1 MNAETNE
8 EYVAQDGIG
17 PDSAPLPARVDN
29 PLGNAP
35 VVARP
40 TGAAAIAHLGRA
52 VTDLQT
58 LMLIARNNKRNVR
71 ESIDLIID
79 ACSRPGL
86 AETALYQ
93 YARGGTN
100 IEGPSIRLA
109 ETIAQNWGNIDA
121 NVTELSRNHGV
132 SEVMAYA
139 IDLQTGYRDSKV
151 FQVKHHR
158 DTRQGGYQITDE
170 RDIYELIANMGARRK
185 RACMLA
191 VIPGDIVDIAVRQI
205 NVTLHS
211 DNKMTPERIKKMV
224 EAFAEIGVTEAQ
236 IVKRIQRNLDAL
248 LEAPALAVNL
258 GKIYT
263 SIKDGMSKPEDWFPA
278 EEAEA
283 EAEGAG
289 TAEKLRGKLKARKG
303 QAEQPPAG

>member
-1 MNAETNE
+1 MSHEADEIP
-8 EYVAQDGIG
+8 QDAAN
-17 PDSAPLPARVDN
+17 DAPARVNN

-40 TGAAAIAHLGRA
+40 TGAAAVAHLGRGVA
-52 VTDLQT
+52 ELQT
-58 LMLIARNNKRNVR
+58 MMLVARLPDNRRNER
-71 ESIDLIID
+71 EAIDKIIN

-86 AETALYQ
+86 ADSALYQ

-109 ETIAQNWGNIDA
+109 EAIAQCWGNIDSG
-121 NVTELSRNHGV
+121 VTELSRTGGV

-139 IDLQTGYRDSKV
+139 IDLETGYRDSKV
-151 FQVKHHR
+151 FQVKHWR
-158 DTRQGGYQITDE
+158 DTQSGGYALSDS
-170 RDIYELIANMGARRK
+170 RDIYELVANMGARRK

-205 NVTLHS
+205 NVTLSS

-236 IVKRIQRNLDAL
+236 IVARIQRSLDAL

-258 GKIYT
+258 GKIYN
-263 SIKDGMSKPEDWFPA
+263 SIRDGMSKPADWFQPD
-278 EEAEA
+278 
-283 EAEGAG
+283 EAEGEA
-289 TAEKLRGKLKARKG
+289 
-303 QAEQPPAG
+303 QAEQKGTAAGVKDKLRSRAGAKPVAE

>member
-1 MNAETNE
+1 MADEQKQTDNTDPQDETPE
-8 EYVAQDGIG
+8 
-17 PDSAPLPARVDN
+17 PTRRVDN

-40 TGAAAIAHLGRA
+40 VGAAAIAHLGRGVA
-52 VTDLQT
+52 ELQT
-58 LMLIARNNKRNVR
+58 LMLIARQWPRNER
-71 ESIDLIID
+71 EAIDKIIN

-86 AETALYQ
+86 AESALYQ

-109 ETIAQNWGNIDA
+109 EAIAQNWGNIDA

-139 IDLQTGYRDSKV
+139 IDLETGFRDSKV
-151 FQVKHHR
+151 FQVKHWR
-158 DTRQGGYQITDE
+158 DTKQGGYAIDDT

-205 NVTLHS
+205 NVTLS
-211 DNKMTPERIKKMV
+211 SENVMTPERIKKMV
-224 EAFAEIGVTEAQ
+224 AAFAEIGVTEAQ
-236 IVKRIQRNLDAL
+236 IVKRIQRSLDAL
-248 LEAPALAVNL
+248 LDAPALAVNL
-258 GKIYT
+258 GKIYN
-263 SIKDGMSKPEDWFPA
+263 SIKDGMSKPADWFLLD
-278 EEAEA
+278 ETEAE
-283 EAEGAG
+283 
-289 TAEKLRGKLKARKG
+289 T
-303 QAEQPPAG
+303 QAEQKGTAAGVKDKLRSRAGAKPE